1 MWGIIQ
7 PKGRGTNQTPPL
19 QMSSITL
26 RRKETIPISPWV
38 QRVSRGLWQKEQDVP
53 AQTWTATLWRSGTA
67 DGLKSWLH
75 NEGSKYSD
83 WGHQE
88 DRCSA
93 VVGCLPEKHSHWWF
107 RETFMEFVWAKKRVF
122 FRETTDRKWNI
133 PGILLTSLN
142 QLKVRNVS
150 EHISDRSLADMD
162 SSFSPGSRSGRNR
175 GQSEKEQMSH
185 VPLVQGQEH
194 GSCPHS
200 YLLPP

>member
-1 MWGIIQ
+1 MWSIIE
-7 PKGRGTNQTPPL
+7 PKGGGSNKTPPFP
-19 QMSSITL
+19 MSSNTL
-26 RRKETIPISPWV
+26 RRRKPYLFLLEFKEWAEE
-38 QRVSRGLWQKEQDVP
+38 QRPVGKGTGRPRTEVRSHSV
-53 AQTWTATLWRSGTA
+53 RSGTA
-67 DGLKSWLH
+67 DGLRSWLH
-75 NEGSKYSD
+75 REGSKYSD
-83 WGHQE
+83 WGPQE
-88 DRCSA
+88 DRCWT
-93 VVGCLPEKHSHWWF
+93 VVGCLPEKHSHWGSG
-107 RETFMEFVWAKKRVF
+107 RLLGSLCEPRK
-122 FRETTDRKWNI
+122 ETTDRKWNI

-185 VPLVQGQEH
+185 LPLVQGKEH

>member
-1 MWGIIQ
+1 MWSIIE
-7 PKGRGTNQTPPL
+7 PKGRGSNETPPFP
-19 QMSSITL
+19 MSSN
-26 RRKETIPISPWV
+26 
-38 QRVSRGLWQKEQDVP
+38 
-53 AQTWTATLWRSGTA
+53 TLWRRKPYLFLLEFKEWAEACGKRNRTSQHRSEEPLCGEVGLQTAWKAGYTGRALSALTGDIRRTDAEQWWDVCQGSTVIGGSGR
-67 DGLKSWLH
+67 LL
-75 NEGSKYSD
+75 GSLCEPRK
-83 WGHQE
+83 
-88 DRCSA
+88 
-93 VVGCLPEKHSHWWF
+93 
-107 RETFMEFVWAKKRVF
+107 
-122 FRETTDRKWNI
+122 ETTDRKWNI

-185 VPLVQGQEH
+185 LPLVQGKEH